1 MNTQKNQRIDHKFFH
16 LLAYTAINIEQK
28 AKNRV
33 FSSSIARS
41 SLLKKRSKFKPNHRR
56 KKKKLFISG
65 DRQTLKRRRS
75 FIFPLM
81 LLPIG
86 FSFPVTPRWPVKE
99 IYLGLFLDYEEQ
111 RQHRKQQRLQ

>member
-41 SLLKKRSKFKPNHRR
+41 SLLKKGQSSNPITAE
-56 KKKKLFISG
+56 KKKLFISG